1 MELGVKDYLPFGKP
15 DFTDSEIEAVTRV
28 MRTGWVGMGPETIAF
43 EQDLARYLG
52 VPHVVTVNSCTSG
65 LLISLRLAGI
75 KPGDEVICPSLTW
88 CSTANVA
95 LHLGAKVVFCD
106 IDPETLCL
114 TPESVSKVLTTRTRA
129 VMAVHFGGYAIDIV
143 GLRRALPPNITIIED
158 AAHAFGSQYTDGRM
172 VGASGNFCCFSFYA
186 NKVLSTGEGGAVALF
201 DAEMAEKIRSLRQ
214 HGLPVDAWKR
224 FTHPKTIV
232 NYNLMQL
239 GYKANYT
246 DLQAAIGRVQ
256 LARQKEFILRREE
269 VARIYYEGLS
279 GLPLVFQKDATSPS
293 HSKHLFVVIL
303 DGTSRLNRDEL
314 LVALRERMIGAT
326 IHYEPLHLM
335 PLFHRDTEPPS
346 LPYTEYVAQNIMT
359 LPIGASVTLEQAR
372 EVVVHIRD
380 LLS

>member
-1 MELGVKDYLPFGKP
+1 MKAYLPFGKP
-15 DFTDSEIEAVTRV
+15 DFSEQEIEAVTRV
-28 MRTGWVGMGPETIAF
+28 MRSGWVGMGPETIAF
-43 EQDLARYLG
+43 EQDLAKHIG
-52 VPHVVTVNSCTSG
+52 VPHVVSVNSCTSG

-75 KPGDEVICPSLTW
+75 KHGDEVICPSLTW

-95 LHLGAKVVFCD
+95 MHLGATVVFCD
-106 IDPETLCL
+106 VDPETLCL
-114 TPESVSKVLTTRTRA
+114 TPESVAKVITPKTRA

-143 GLRRALPPNITIIED
+143 ALRRILPTNVTIIED
-158 AAHAFGSQYTDGRM
+158 AAHAFGSRYTDGRM

-232 NYNLMQL
+232 NFNLMQL

-256 LARQKEFILRREE
+256 LARQQEFSTRRAE
-269 VARIYYEGLS
+269 VARIYRDGLE
-279 GLPLVFQKDATSPS
+279 GLPLTFQKDCTSPA
-293 HSKHLFVVIL
+293 HSRHLFVVML
-303 DGTSRLNRDEL
+303 DGSSRLNRDEL
-314 LVALRERMIGAT
+314 LVALRERSIGAT

-335 PLFHRDTEPPS
+335 PLFNRDSSPPS
-346 LPYTEYVAQNIMT
+346 LPITEHIANNIMT
-359 LPIGASVTLEQAR
+359 LPIGASVTADDAH
-372 EVVVHIRD
+372 EVVRCMRE

>member
-1 MELGVKDYLPFGKP
+1 MKAYLPFGKP
-15 DFTDSEIEAVTRV
+15 DFSEQEIEAVTRV
-28 MRTGWVGMGPETIAF
+28 MRSGWVGMGPETIAF
-43 EQDLARYLG
+43 EQDLAKHIG
-52 VPHVVTVNSCTSG
+52 VPHVVSVNSCTSG

-75 KPGDEVICPSLTW
+75 KHGDEVICPSLTW

-95 LHLGAKVVFCD
+95 MHLGATVVFCD
-106 IDPETLCL
+106 VDPETLCL
-114 TPESVSKVLTTRTRA
+114 TPESVAKVITPKTRA

-143 GLRRALPPNITIIED
+143 ALRRILPTNVTIIED
-158 AAHAFGSQYTDGRM
+158 AAHAFGSRYTDGRM

-232 NYNLMQL
+232 NFNLMQL

-256 LARQKEFILRREE
+256 LARQQEFSTRRAE
-269 VARIYYEGLS
+269 VARIYRDGLE
-279 GLPLVFQKDATSPS
+279 GLPLTFQKDCTSPA
-293 HSKHLFVVIL
+293 HSRHLFVVML
-303 DGTSRLNRDEL
+303 DGSSRLNRDEL
-314 LVALRERMIGAT
+314 LVALRERSIGAT

-335 PLFHRDTEPPS
+335 PLFNRDSSPPS
-346 LPYTEYVAQNIMT
+346 LPNTEYIANNIMT
-359 LPIGASVTLEQAR
+359 LPIGASVTAEDAH
-372 EVVVHIRD
+372 EVVRCMRE
-380 LLS
+380 LLT

>member
-1 MELGVKDYLPFGKP
+1 MKDYLPFGKP

-43 EQDLARYLG
+43 EQDLSRYLG

-143 GLRRALPPNITIIED
+143 GLRRALPANVTIIED

-256 LARQKEFILRREE
+256 LARQKEFKLRREE

-279 GLPLVFQKDATSPS
+279 GLPLAFQKDATSTS

-303 DGTSRLNRDEL
+303 DSTSRLNRDEL

-335 PLFHRDTEPPS
+335 PLFHRDSEPPS
-346 LPYTEYVAQNIMT
+346 LPHTEYIAQNIMT